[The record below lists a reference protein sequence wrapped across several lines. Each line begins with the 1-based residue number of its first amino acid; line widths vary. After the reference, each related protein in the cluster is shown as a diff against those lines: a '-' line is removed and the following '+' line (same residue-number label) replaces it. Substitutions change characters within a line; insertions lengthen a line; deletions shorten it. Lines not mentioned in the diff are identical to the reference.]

1 MPMNKVEV
9 DNLLKVLET
18 IRATKYPD
26 IPPELIQSIVY
37 AEFENQ
43 DSRAEGSRNT
53 KKLMD
58 DFLKEVVKEN

>member
-18 IRATKYPD
+18 IRVAKYPD
-26 IPPELIQSIVY
+26 IPSELIRSIVH

-43 DSRAEGSRNT
+43 DSRTEGSRNT

-58 DFLKEVVKEN
+58 DFLKEAVREN